1 VSEQSIWKKEISFRR
16 KPAAKPSVPES
27 GPGEALPGTPQVPP
41 AQNEEPKK
49 TPFWKK
55 EITLGRKQ
63 AEPAVESPRE
73 NVAPEPQQLFE
84 TPRLSAAPA
93 EAAPG
98 EVPAVEP
105 WAEVA
110 PGGEVPAV
118 EPWAEAAR
126 GGEVPAAEP
135 WATPAAL
142 PDAPTEEPQTAVAHL
157 PAASGFT
164 PPPPLP
170 GVHPPVPASELPS
183 LPEEATKAPKQSIFK
198 RELSFRRKRDETE
211 PKERRLKRAK
221 RSGGANAGAPKR
233 HKQLVGLKVGASQL
247 AAARI
252 VNNGFPEVVQ
262 IAREPLQPG
271 IVVGGELR
279 EPDALA
285 LALKAFFRKHK
296 LPMRN
301 VRLGIA
307 NNRIGVRT
315 FEIGG
320 VDDPKQLANAI
331 RFRAQEALPIPI
343 EDAVLDHQILSEA
356 VDPEGALVRRVLLV
370 VAYRDLI
377 DRYMVACKKAG
388 LGLVGIDLEAFALLR
403 AVSAPDGRG
412 DDAVHAGAPTGA
424 VVAVSIGH
432 ERSTLAVSD
441 GRVCEFTRV
450 LDWGGSALNVAVAR
464 VLDVAPSAAT
474 PVKHALSLYDG
485 PPVEG
490 LSDEQTAKARDAVRE
505 QLQVFARELV
515 SSLHFY
521 QNQPGSL
528 GIGEIVLT
536 GGTTHLPGIEREIE
550 RLVGVPVRVA
560 DPLERVKVGKKVR
573 SEDQIGSLTIAIGLG
588 IED

>member
-16 KPAAKPSVPES
+16 KPAAKPAVS
-27 GPGEALPGTPQVPP
+27 EAPPATAQVPP
-41 AQNEEPKK
+41 AQNEDAKK

-63 AEPAVESPRE
+63 AEPPVASPRDE
-73 NVAPEPQQLFE
+73 VAPEPHQLFE
-84 TPRLSAAPA
+84 TPQTSAAPA
-93 EAAPG
+93 EVAPDETAAAP
-98 EVPAVEP
+98 P
-105 WAEVA
+105 WVA
-110 PGGEVPAV
+110 S
-118 EPWAEAAR
+118 AA
-126 GGEVPAAEP
+126 P
-135 WATPAAL
+135 
-142 PDAPTEEPQTAVAHL
+142 PDADTEEQTAVSHA
-157 PAASGFT
+157 PAGSPFT

-183 LPEEATKAPKQSIFK
+183 LPEEDAQPPKQSLFK
-198 RELSFRRKRDETE
+198 RELSFRRNRDETE
-211 PKERRLKRAK
+211 PKERRPKRAK
-221 RSGGANAGAPKR
+221 RSDGANPGAPKR

-247 AAARI
+247 AAARV

-262 IAREPLQPG
+262 IAREPLEPG

-285 LALKAFFRKHK
+285 LALKEFFRKHK

-320 VDDPKQLANAI
+320 IHDPKQLANAI
-331 RFRAQEALPIPI
+331 RFRAQETLPIPI
-343 EDAVLDHQILSEA
+343 EEAVLDHQVLSEA
-356 VDPEGALVRRVLLV
+356 VDPEGTLVRRVLLV

-377 DRYMVACKKAG
+377 DRYTVACKKAG

-412 DDAVHAGAPTGA
+412 DGNLDAEAPTGA

-432 ERSTLAVSD
+432 QRSTLAVSD

-450 LDWGGSALNVAVAR
+450 LDWGGSALNVAVAHA
-464 VLDVAPSAAT
+464 LDVAPSQAA
-474 PVKHALSLYDG
+474 PIKHALSLYDG

-490 LSDEQTAKARDAVRE
+490 LSDEQTAKARDAVRA
-505 QLQVFARELV
+505 QLQIFARELV

-536 GGTTHLPGIEREIE
+536 GGTTHLPGIEREVE

-560 DPLERVKVGKKVR
+560 DPLERVKVGKKVP
-573 SEDQIGSLTIAIGLG
+573 SPEQIGSLTIAIGLG